1 VIRLPVPHLLLAALC
16 FGLAGPNALRAPGF
30 VAAAAVL
37 ASAGAF
43 LTAGRPAR
51 VVLCAAA
58 LALAGWWLG
67 SARLDALDRSV
78 LVPLVGTTE
87 HAVLVTTAP
96 ARVSPYSVRVLG
108 RVEHFGGR
116 PLHEAVLLTLPRGR
130 APPQGA
136 RLAVHSTVML
146 PRQSNSGFD
155 EWAWLQRKGIHV
167 VLRARRYR
175 IVGRRGGLSGLA
187 DTIHAR
193 LVRTVAVGLHGE
205 RRGVIQGI
213 VLGEDEGLSSSSR
226 DAFKAS
232 GLYHLLAVSGAN
244 VALVVAG
251 VAMLAWLVG
260 VSRVVTQLAALV
272 AIAGYAL
279 AVGWQPSVVRAAV
292 AGGLASLAW
301 LCARESDRWWCFLA
315 GALALLAWNPYT
327 LREPGFQ
334 LSFAAVAAIFVVVP
348 RLQRWLEGYPIPGG
362 LRDPVAISTA
372 CGLATA
378 PILLVQFGSV
388 PLYSVAANAVAAPV
402 AGPILGLA
410 LAGAAFEPVAPGAT
424 TLLAGLN
431 GWLAAY
437 LGACAHVFAELPFAV
452 LTTRAAVLL
461 GALVAAAVLSA
472 RLRISRGFRV
482 VAAAS
487 LLALVGV
494 SWTVAREPAAVPT
507 PNGLRI
513 TFLDV
518 GQGDGVLL
526 EAPGARLLV
535 DQGPPEAHVAEQ
547 LRRLGVRWLTAVVL
561 THPQRDH
568 VGGAADVLRRERVT
582 FVLDPGILF
591 PSAYERGALNEAR
604 ARRVPVVLAR
614 AGTAYRFGALRVT
627 VLWPDG
633 PGRPGEDPNQ
643 HATVLLVSYG
653 KVDALL
659 TADAESDV
667 TLPLAPPPVEIL
679 KVGHHGSADDGLP
692 ELLERTRPRIA
703 VISVGLGNDY
713 GHPAPSTL
721 AALRAAPGLALYR
734 TDLDGR
740 VVVESDGSELRVR
753 EER

>member
-1 VIRLPVPHLLLAALC
+1 LLAALC
-16 FGLAGPNALRAPGF
+16 AGLAAATAVRAPGLI
-30 VAAAAVL
+30 AAAGALAV
-37 ASAGAF
+37 AGLL
-43 LTAGRPAR
+43 LTREAPAR
-51 VVLCAAA
+51 LVLYGAG

-78 LVPLVGTTE
+78 LLPLVGTSE
-87 HAVLVTTAP
+87 RAVLVTTAP
-96 ARVSPYSVRVLG
+96 ARASPYSVRVLG
-108 RVEHFGGR
+108 RLELFGGR
-116 PLHEAVLLTLPRGR
+116 RLHEAVLLALPRGR

-136 RLAVHSTVML
+136 RLTVHSTVTL
-146 PRQSNSGFD
+146 PKQSNSGFD
-155 EWAWLQRKGIHV
+155 EQAWLARKGIHV
-167 VLRARRYR
+167 VLRAPRYR
-175 IVGRRGGLSGLA
+175 IVGRRGGLSGVA
-187 DTIHAR
+187 DAIHAR
-193 LVRTVAVGLHGE
+193 LARTVALGLHGE

-213 VLGEDEGLSSSSR
+213 VLGEDEGLSQSSR

-251 VAMLAWLVG
+251 VAALAWLVG
-260 VSRVVTQLAALV
+260 VSRVVTQLAALA
-272 AIAGYAL
+272 AIGGYAL

-292 AGGLASLAW
+292 AGGLVSLAW

-315 GALALLAWNPYT
+315 GALVLLAWNPYT

-334 LSFAAVAAIFVVVP
+334 LSFAAVAAIFVAVP
-348 RLQRWLEGYPIPGG
+348 RLQRWLEGYPMPGA
-362 LRDPVAISTA
+362 LRDAVAISTA

-378 PILLVQFGSV
+378 PVLLVQFGRV
-388 PLYSVAANAVAAPV
+388 PLYSVPANAVAAPV

-410 LAGAAFEPVAPGAT
+410 LAGAALAPVAPGASV
-424 TLLAGLN
+424 LLAGLN

-437 LGACAHVFAELPFAV
+437 LAACAEVFARLPFAV
-452 LTTRAAVLL
+452 LTTRAVGLLVGLVATAVLC
-461 GALVAAAVLSA
+461 S
-472 RLRISRGFRV
+472 RLRLPRGFRV
-482 VAAAS
+482 VAAGS
-487 LLALVGV
+487 LVALVGV
-494 SWTVAREPAAVPT
+494 AWTLARDPAAVPT
-507 PNGLRI
+507 PGGLRI

-526 EAPGARLLV
+526 EAPGTRILI

-547 LRRLGVRWLTAVVL
+547 LHRLGVRWLTAVVL

-568 VGGAADVLRRERVT
+568 VGGAADVLRRERVA
-582 FVLDPGILF
+582 FVLDPGIPF
-591 PSAYERGALNEAR
+591 ASAYERAALTEAR
-604 ARRVPVVLAR
+604 AHHVPVVLAR
-614 AGTAYRFGALRVT
+614 AGAAYRFGALRVT

-633 PGRPGEDPNQ
+633 PGLPSQDPNG
-643 HATVLLVSYG
+643 HATVLLASYG
-653 KVDALL
+653 EVDALL

-679 KVGHHGSADDGLP
+679 KVAHHGSADDGLL
-692 ELLERTRPRIA
+692 ELLERTRPKIA

-721 AALRAAPGLALYR
+721 AALRSAPDLSLYR

-740 VVVESDGSELRVR
+740 VVVESDGSEIRVR

>member
-1 VIRLPVPHLLLAALC
+1 VTRLPAPHLLLSALC
-16 FGLAGPNALRAPGF
+16 AGLAAANALRAPALV
-30 VAAAAVL
+30 VAVPGLVVAVSL
-37 ASAGAF
+37 F
-43 LTAGRPAR
+43 TPRPAAR
-51 VVLCAAA
+51 LVLYAAA
-58 LALAGWWLG
+58 LAVAGWSLG

-78 LVPLVGTTE
+78 LLPLVGTTDR
-87 HAVLVTTAP
+87 AVLVTTAP
-96 ARVSPYSVRVLG
+96 ARASPYSVRVLG
-108 RVEHFGGR
+108 RLERFGGR

-155 EWAWLQRKGIHV
+155 EQAWLQRKGVHV
-167 VLRARRYR
+167 VLRAPRYR
-175 IVGRRGGLSGLA
+175 IVGRRGGLSGVA
-187 DTIHAR
+187 DAIHAR
-193 LVRTVAVGLHGE
+193 LVRTVALGLHGE

-213 VLGEDEGLSSSSR
+213 VLGEDEGLSRSSR

-251 VAMLAWLVG
+251 VAALAWLVG
-260 VSRVVTQLAALV
+260 ASRIMTQFAALV

-292 AGGLASLAW
+292 AGGLVSLAW

-315 GALALLAWNPYT
+315 GALVLLAWNPYT

-334 LSFAAVAAIFVVVP
+334 LSFAAVAAIFVAVP
-348 RLQRWLEGYPIPGG
+348 RLQRWLEGYPMPGG
-362 LRDPVAISTA
+362 LRGAVAISTA

-388 PLYSVAANAVAAPV
+388 PFYSVPANAVAAPV

-410 LAGAAFEPVAPGAT
+410 LAGAALAPVAPGAT
-424 TLLAGLN
+424 ALLARVN

-437 LGACAHVFAELPFAV
+437 LAACAEAFAQLPFAV
-452 LTTRAAVLL
+452 LTTRAVALL
-461 GALVAAAVLSA
+461 VGVVAAAVVCA
-472 RLRISRGFRV
+472 RLRLPRGFRV
-482 VAAAS
+482 VAAGS
-487 LLALVGV
+487 LVVLVGIA
-494 SWTVAREPAAVPT
+494 WTLAREPAAVPT
-507 PNGLRI
+507 PSGLRI

-518 GQGDGVLL
+518 GQGDGVLV
-526 EAPGARLLV
+526 EAPGARILI

-568 VGGAADVLRRERVT
+568 VGGAAAVLRRERVA
-582 FVLDPGILF
+582 FVLDPGIPF
-591 PSAYERGALNEAR
+591 ASAYERAALNEAR
-604 ARRVPVVLAR
+604 THHVPFVLAR
-614 AGTAYRFGALRVT
+614 AGAAYRFGALRIT

-633 PGRPGEDPNQ
+633 PGLAGEDPNQ
-643 HATVLLVSYG
+643 HATVLMVSYG
-653 KVDALL
+653 EVDALL

-692 ELLERTRPRIA
+692 ELLERTRPKIA

-721 AALRAAPGLALYR
+721 AALRAAPDLSLYR

-740 VVVESDGSELRVR
+740 VVVESDGSEIRVR